1 MCCGCSWKLVASW
14 PQSLN
19 QGVNIQLSGFSDL
32 TRELIFDLL
41 FGFCQIIVSWLQ
53 IILSPQK
60 HCLLQMPLFF
70 FSLKS
75 ILYFA
80 QPSRIRIE
88 YVKTA
93 PLVWVCQQSFH
104 LGCQDSVSLLQWNW
118 RKKGGCVLWALFLQ
132 GPSCSALSSLCKCTL
147 KCMEDEWFL
156 EMSFPSIF
164 TFVFLRNV
172 WYTGKRPWLLE
183 P

>member
-70 FSLKS
+70 FTEIHTVFCTAIPHTYRVCENCPFGMSMSAKLS
-75 ILYFA
+75 FGLSRFC
-80 QPSRIRIE
+80 QPSAAELEKEGRM
-88 YVKTA
+88 
-93 PLVWVCQQSFH
+93 CS
-104 LGCQDSVSLLQWNW
+104 LG
-118 RKKGGCVLWALFLQ
+118 
-132 GPSCSALSSLCKCTL
+132 
-147 KCMEDEWFL
+147 
-156 EMSFPSIF
+156 SFPSR
-164 TFVFLRNV
+164 TLVLCSQQ
-172 WYTGKRPWLLE
+172 PL
-183 P
+183 